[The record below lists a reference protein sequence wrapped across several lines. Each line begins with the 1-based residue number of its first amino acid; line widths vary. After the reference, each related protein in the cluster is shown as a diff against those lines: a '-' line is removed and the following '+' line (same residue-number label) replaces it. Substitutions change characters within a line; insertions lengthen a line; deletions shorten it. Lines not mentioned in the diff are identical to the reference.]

1 LRVRADAVQLAY
13 LLAWF
18 GALAWPVL
26 IGFAVW
32 RWITKR
38 SKPKRA
44 AWIALGVVTPFWF
57 LGIWAFLWEPE
68 TLVVRRIE
76 VVSLAWSGPPLRI
89 GVIADTHMGAPHMSV
104 GRMKRLVARM
114 NSEHP
119 DVVTLLGDY
128 IGGHAP
134 AASRSNGDRAA
145 IVATFQQMG
154 RFHAPLGTYAVLGNH
169 DIWYDAGLVAA
180 GLDAAGVHL
189 LQNQSIRV
197 ERGAGSFWIAGLTD
211 HDAARAPSYTQS
223 MLGVPAT
230 DPLIAL
236 VHRPDK
242 FAAAPAQVAL
252 TLAGHTHCG
261 QVHIPFLGRYMPKS
275 SEESRRWPCG
285 LYEDHGRRLYVSGGV
300 GVSFLPVRF
309 LQPPEIAIVTLRAD
323 PDAEARQ
330 IRAPAPAPPPPAP
343 AAAPKAPAPASPS
356 P

>member
-1 LRVRADAVQLAY
+1 LRVRADVVHIAFF
-13 LLAWF
+13 LAWF
-18 GALAWPVL
+18 GALAWPAL
-26 IGFAVW
+26 IGFAIW
-32 RWITKR
+32 RRIKKGW
-38 SKPKRA
+38 KPNRL
-44 AWIALGVVTPFWF
+44 AWTALGVVTPFWF
-57 LGIWAFLWEPE
+57 LGVWAFLWEPE
-68 TLVVRRIE
+68 TLVIRRIE
-76 VVSLAWSGPPLRI
+76 VVSRSWAGPPLRI

-104 GRMKRLVARM
+104 GRMKRLVKRM

-134 AASRSNGDRAA
+134 AASRSSGDRAA

-154 RFHAPLGTYAVLGNH
+154 KFHAPLGTYAVLGNH
-169 DIWYDAGLVAA
+169 DIWYDPGLVAA
-180 GLDAAGVHL
+180 GLDAVGVHV

-211 HDAARAPSYTQS
+211 HDAPRAPSYTQS
-223 MLGVPAT
+223 MLGVPASA
-230 DPLIAL
+230 PMIAL
-236 VHRPDK
+236 AHRPDK

-261 QVHIPFLGRYMPKS
+261 QVHIPFVGRYMPRT

-323 PDAEARQ
+323 PGQ
-330 IRAPAPAPPPPAP
+330 IRAPVVDPTPPAPAPAPEEPS
-343 AAAPKAPAPASPS
+343 PASPA